1 MKMKIKMKTT
11 LAIILLAGLTACNQG
26 DDKAAA
32 NTTSLETD
40 TQKLSYAMGL
50 DVGKSLKNLEVDV
63 DADAFALAVNDVLS
77 GDKVKLP
84 EEVAANIKQEFF
96 RKKQAVQM
104 AKRKSDGSENKT
116 KGEAFLVENAKKDG
130 VKVTASGL
138 QYEVITQGD
147 GAKPKPE
154 NTVKVHYKG
163 TTIDGT
169 EFDSSYSR
177 GQPIS
182 FPLNGVIP
190 GWTEGVALMPVG
202 SKYRFFIPSEL
213 AYGERGAGAKIGPNS
228 TLIFEVELLAIE
240 K

>member
-1 MKMKIKMKTT
+1 MNVKFAMAA
-11 LAIILLAGLTACNQG
+11 LVAVGLTACNQ
-26 DDKAAA
+26 ASNEAQEV
-32 NTTSLETD
+32 SLD
-40 TQKLSYAMGL
+40 TEAQKFSYAIGMDTGKQL
-50 DVGKSLKNLEVDV
+50 KSL
-63 DADAFALAVNDVLS
+63 DAGIDAEAFALAISDVFNDIEP
-77 GDKVKLP
+77 KLA
-84 EEVAANIKQEFF
+84 EDMAAKIKQEFF
-96 RKKQAVQM
+96 QKKQQEKM
-104 AKRKSDGSENKT
+104 DERKNSAANNKT
-116 KGEAFLVENAKKDG
+116 KGETFLAENAKKEG
-130 VKVTASGL
+130 VKVTDSGL
-138 QYEVITQGD
+138 QYEVIKQGD

-163 TTIDGT
+163 TTIDGE

-182 FPLNGVIP
+182 FPLNGVIK
-190 GWTEGVALMPVG
+190 GWTEGVALMQVG

>member
-1 MKMKIKMKTT
+1 MKKLKNISLVVLMF
-11 LAIILLAGLTACNQG
+11 GLTACQGEQKVQNQEVIL
-26 DDKAAA
+26 D
-32 NTTSLETD
+32 SD
-40 TQKLSYAMGL
+40 TQKLSYAIGL
-50 DVGKSLKNLEVDV
+50 DVGQYLKGLGSEIEQAAFQAAISDVLAGV
-63 DADAFALAVNDVLS
+63 DA
-77 GDKVKLP
+77 KLP
-84 EEVAANIKQEFF
+84 AAEAMKIKQDFA
-96 RKKQAVQM
+96 RKKQEAQI
-104 AKRKSDGSENKT
+104 AERENTAAENKT
-116 KGEAFLVENAKKDG
+116 KGEEFLAENAKKEG
-130 VKVTASGL
+130 VIVTDSGL
-138 QYEVITQGD
+138 QYEVLTMGD

-163 TTIDGT
+163 TTIDAE

-182 FPLNGVIP
+182 FPLNGVIK

-228 TLIFEVELLAIE
+228 TLVFEVELLAIE